1 MYLVIYSDLWL
12 YNFDFCKIRWN
23 EGVSCLL
30 GTHRRWLN
38 ARWNLSQKD
47 KLREEK
53 LKKISTTTTTN

>member
-1 MYLVIYSDLWL
+1 VID
-12 YNFDFCKIRWN
+12 
-23 EGVSCLL
+23 
-30 GTHRRWLN
+30 